1 MAKLLMEEGNRQHV
15 ATGINYKVKYSH
27 RKTIAI
33 NISPSGRI
41 MVRAPHLTSGRI
53 IDEIIGKKSEW
64 IKDVLKKFS
73 STVSIDPVTGFRD
86 GDLILF
92 RGTEHRLR
100 VCRSDKSYISYEPGT
115 IEAGIVNG
123 SDPGVVNAMLELFFR
138 NAATKLLRPV
148 FTDMLERYRE
158 YNFRP
163 TAFTVRKMK
172 SRWGSCSSKGKIAL
186 SYDLIRLDKR
196 FAEYVIIHELCHLRH
211 FNHGREFYGLLS
223 ELYPDWRAVR
233 ADLRSYTRERDA

>member
-1 MAKLLMEEGNRQHV
+1 METGNRQHA
-15 ATGINYKVKYSH
+15 ATGISYKVKYSG
-27 RKTIAI
+27 RKTIALS
-33 NISPSGRI
+33 ISPSGRVL
-41 MVRAPHLTSGRI
+41 VRAPYLTSGI
-53 IDEIIGKKSEW
+53 FIDDIIGKKSEW
-64 IKDVLKKFS
+64 IKDILKKFS
-73 STVSIDPVTGFRD
+73 STISIDSVAGYSD

-100 VCRSDKSYISYEPGT
+100 VCRSDRTYVRYEPGT
-115 IEAGIVNG
+115 IEAGIEIG
-123 SDPGVVNAMLELFFR
+123 TDPMVVKVMLEKYFK
-138 NAATKLLRPV
+138 NTATKLLRPV
-148 FTDMLERYRE
+148 FTDLLERYRE
-158 YNFRP
+158 YDFRP

-186 SYDLIRLDKR
+186 SYDLIRLDMR

-211 FNHGREFYGLLS
+211 FNHGREFYALLS